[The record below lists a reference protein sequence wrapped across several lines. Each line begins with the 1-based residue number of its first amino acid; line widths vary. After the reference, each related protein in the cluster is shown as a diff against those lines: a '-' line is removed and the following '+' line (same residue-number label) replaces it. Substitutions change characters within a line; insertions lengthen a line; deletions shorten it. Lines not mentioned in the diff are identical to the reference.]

1 MRVILKGKVVQKLR
15 LKLSTSFLD
24 SINAPSAFEHLVHE
38 IQQKFHD
45 VKKKINPEDLPIS
58 VWNMP
63 SDRVEGYM
71 LSLHQNNQQFNSFW
85 IARSL
90 LRYTCCNYL

>member
-1 MRVILKGKVVQKLR
+1 MRVILNGKVVQKLR

-45 VKKKINPEDLPIS
+45 VKKKKSRRFAHFCME
-58 VWNMP
+58 
-63 SDRVEGYM
+63 
-71 LSLHQNNQQFNSFW
+71 HAF
-85 IARSL
+85 
-90 LRYTCCNYL
+90 